1 MLFSPASHSDK
12 VCDQGSGAVLDACLA
27 FDNDAKTME
36 AEVIRAEEDVQK
48 AYEDFMK
55 DSNASIQE
63 KTKSEFN
70 KTEQGAKAE
79 EDLIQ
84 TTQGPISLRFS
95 FFF

>member
-1 MLFSPASHSDK
+1 MRSSIRTSALTSENA
-12 VCDQGSGAVLDACLA
+12 GGAMVMIPTII
-27 FDNDAKTME
+27 NDAKTME

-70 KTEQGAKAE
+70 KTEQRAKAE
-79 EDLIQ
+79 EDLNQ
-84 TTQGPISLRFS
+84 TTQGPISLRF
-95 FFF
+95 